1 MTHPVVY
8 QLPFT
13 ASDKPRCLNM
23 KILVF
28 ALLALSAPVA
38 VSAQQGLSDSR
49 TGAGAPSSSEM
60 SSLPL
65 VRIGNNDLIGITVYD
80 APELTRTVRVSAEG
94 DIRMPMVKQ
103 SIHAAGLYPAELE
116 KAIVAALT
124 GENVLVDPVVTVSI
138 VEYLSRPI
146 TVVGEVKIPT
156 TFQAIGD
163 VTLLDAISRAQG
175 FTENAGSEILV
186 SRQEPGSDG
195 KSTTLFQR
203 IPVRSLLN
211 GLDPSLNIHLHGGE
225 EIRVP
230 EAGRVY
236 VVGQVKKAG
245 PYYINDG
252 SESSVLKAIANSDG
266 LDEHPGHIAYIYRQE
281 GGAGGRNE
289 IRVELKKILDRK
301 TPDVALEA
309 NDILYIPKSTGRATA
324 IRIGEILVPVA
335 TALTVVM
342 LNIYRP

>member
-1 MTHPVVY
+1 
-8 QLPFT
+8 
-13 ASDKPRCLNM
+13 M
-23 KILVF
+23 KILVY
-28 ALLALSAPVA
+28 AILALAAPVA

-49 TGAGAPSSSEM
+49 TGAGAPSSGEM

-80 APELTRTVRVSAEG
+80 APELTRAVRVSAEG
-94 DIRMPMVKQ
+94 DIRLPMVKQ
-103 SIHAAGLYPAELE
+103 TIHAAGLYPAELE

-124 GENVLVDPVVTVSI
+124 EETLLADPVVTVSI
-138 VEYLSRPI
+138 VEYQSHPI
-146 TVVGEVKIPT
+146 TVVGEVKTPI

-175 FTENAGSEILV
+175 LTENAGTEILV
-186 SRQEPGSDG
+186 SHQESGSDG
-195 KSTTLFQR
+195 KSATLLQR

-211 GLDPSLNIHLHGGE
+211 GLDPSLNLHLHGGE

-252 SESSVLKAIANSDG
+252 SESSVLKAIAYSDG
-266 LDEHPGHIAYIYRQE
+266 LDEHPGHVAFIYRQE

-301 TPDVALEA
+301 APDVALEA

-324 IRIGEILVPVA
+324 TRVSEIMFPA
-335 TALTVVM
+335 AIALLAVM